1 MSAPSP
7 TDPRLGTGDDLPP
20 IELRGVS
27 KRFGDLVVLDNVSL
41 VMPRGQ
47 TTAVIGPSGT
57 GKSVLLKHIVGL
69 LRPDAGEVRVF
80 GVDMARADERDM
92 YRVRKRIG
100 MLFQDGALFDS
111 LSTGD
116 NVAFPL
122 ERHRP
127 DLNARQRRE
136 RVDAVLELVE
146 LPGLYDRP
154 TPALS
159 GGQRKRVGLARAIV
173 NEPEVVLFDEPNSGL
188 DPITSDAIDQLIVSM
203 KERLHIT
210 FVVISHDIVGT
221 LNVADRICMLF
232 QGKVVASGTT
242 TEVIHS
248 VHPMVRRFLGRNLIL
263 PAPDDPAMAT
273 LPHIG

>member
-1 MSAPSP
+1 MGDSAL
-7 TDPRLGTGDDLPP
+7 DENAPP

-27 KRFGDLVVLDNVSL
+27 KRFGSLVVLDNVNL
-41 VMPRGQ
+41 TMPRGQ

-80 GVDMARADERDM
+80 GVDMASASEQRV
-92 YRVRKRIG
+92 YQVRKRLG

-116 NVAFPL
+116 NIAFPL
-122 ERHRP
+122 ARHRP
-127 DLNARQRRE
+127 DMNAKRRRE
-136 RVDAVLELVE
+136 RVEEVLEMVE

-154 TPALS
+154 TSALS

-173 NEPEVVLFDEPNSGL
+173 TEPEVVLFDEPNSGL
-188 DPITSDAIDQLIVSM
+188 DPMTSDAIDQLIVSM

-221 LNVADRICMLF
+221 LNVADRICMLYG
-232 QGKVVASGTT
+232 GKVVASGTT
-242 TEVIHS
+242 AEVIHS
-248 VHPMVRRFLGRNLIL
+248 DNVMVRRFLGRNLVL
-263 PAPDDPAMAT
+263 PEPGDPAMAT